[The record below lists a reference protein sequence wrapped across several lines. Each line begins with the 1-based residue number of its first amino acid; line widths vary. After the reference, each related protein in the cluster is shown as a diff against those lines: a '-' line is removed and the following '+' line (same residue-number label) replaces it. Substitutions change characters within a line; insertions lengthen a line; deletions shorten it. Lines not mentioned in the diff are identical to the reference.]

1 MKKHLKVLALVMTV
15 VMVLGCLTGCA
26 EKKAEGVAYL
36 TVGIPYTEEHPQW
49 DAFMA
54 MIEEFEDFNA
64 AEVTLVKV
72 PSYQD
77 EPKEYE
83 KFLKQVRQNKI
94 HVFYSEQNELL
105 DNFIDESKFINWNS
119 MLSKD
124 ERYIEKLPVYTNM
137 ITRETDKSNLMYPML
152 GNYQALVCNT
162 ALFTQAG
169 VAIPTDWATFVD
181 AIAKLKAAGITPM
194 AAGFADGGKYLID
207 ELILSE
213 GGIAEHS
220 TVPRLGIISSW
231 ERALGDLKS
240 LFDMGAFQSGAAD
253 ATHADATAL
262 FADGKAAMMVTDSA
276 SLEGIAN
283 ADSLQAIE
291 FPTTPTGIKEKGTI
305 IADSNAGW
313 YITKYTANFNVDES
327 TAMSGIILELYNSY
341 FNNPMY
347 YDIIK
352 EDGKIPLSTETL
364 AEYKNTAL
372 DASVGKLITESL
384 QADVSMEN
392 TMITFSD
399 FASNIGAMLKGE
411 KTVKDYL
418 ADATNAEVAA
428 QEAAKQAKLEA
439 EKK

>member
-1 MKKHLKVLALVMTV
+1 MKKHLKILALIMTV
-15 VMVLGCLTGCA
+15 VVVLGCLTGCA
-26 EKKAEGVAYL
+26 EKKEEGVAYL

-49 DAFMA
+49 DTFKA

-64 AEVTLVKV
+64 AKVTLVKV
-72 PSYQD
+72 PSYKD

-83 KFLKQVRQNKI
+83 KFLKDVRQNKI

-105 DNFIDESKFINWNS
+105 DTFIDEGKFVDWKTIIK
-119 MLSKD
+119 KD
-124 ERYIEKLPVYTNM
+124 ERYAEKLPVYTNM
-137 ITRETDKSNLMYPML
+137 ITRETNKSNLMFPML
-152 GNYQALVCNT
+152 GSYQALICNT

-169 VAIPTDWATFVD
+169 VAVPTDWATFID

-194 AAGFADGGKYLID
+194 AAGFADGSNYLID

-220 TVPRLGIISSW
+220 TVPRLGVIASW
-231 ERALGDLKS
+231 ERALSDIKS
-240 LFDMGAFQSGAAD
+240 LYDMGAFQNGAAD
-253 ATHADATAL
+253 ATHADALAL
-262 FADGKAAMMVTDSA
+262 FAGNGAAMMVADSA

-291 FPTTPTGIKEKGTI
+291 FPTPATGIKEKGTI
-305 IADSNAGW
+305 IASSNAGW
-313 YITKYTANFNVDES
+313 YITKYAANFNVDES
-327 TAMSGIILELYNSY
+327 TTMSGVILELYNSY

-347 YDIIK
+347 YSIIK
-352 EDGKIPLSTETL
+352 EDGKIPMSTETL

-384 QADVSMEN
+384 LADVPMVN
-392 TMITFSD
+392 NMLTFTD
-399 FASNIGAMLKGE
+399 FAGKINTVLKGE
-411 KTVKDYL
+411 KSVKDYL
-418 ADATNAEVAA
+418 AEATTAEVQA

-439 EKK
+439 EK